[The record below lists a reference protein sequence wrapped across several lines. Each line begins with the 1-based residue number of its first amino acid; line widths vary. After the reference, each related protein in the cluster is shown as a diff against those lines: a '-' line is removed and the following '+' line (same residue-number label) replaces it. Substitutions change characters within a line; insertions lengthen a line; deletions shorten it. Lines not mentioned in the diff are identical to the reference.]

1 VRFRFS
7 KSGKVRW
14 TSHRDLARM
23 WERALRRARLPVVYT
38 GGFSPR
44 PKLSFGLALPTGAES
59 SCEYLDVELAL
70 PDGASVEAMPGL
82 LTPALPSGIEVLAAA
97 PLGQGAASLQQEVTS
112 CTWELEVAGA
122 TRAELEEAV
131 ARVLGQASIT
141 VTRERKGHAVT
152 DDIRPAILHLAVE
165 GVVSRAPEPGH
176 PGDAVD
182 PGDPGDGQASSR
194 SGAVLLRAELAT
206 QPRGLRPAELLAA
219 LGPDLEEVRV
229 RRTHQWIERDGAR
242 WEPIPLG
249 ATDAPRAL
257 ERAS

>member
-1 VRFRFS
+1 VRVRIRFA
-7 KSGKVRW
+7 KVGKLRW

-59 SCEYLDVELAL
+59 SCEYLDVELAQA
-70 PDGASVEAMPGL
+70 DVEALPGL
-82 LTPALPSGIEVLAAA
+82 LTPALPAGVDVLAAA
-97 PLGQGAASLQQEVTS
+97 ALDDGAASLQQEVTS

-122 TRAELEEAV
+122 TRVELEEAV
-131 ARVLGQASIT
+131 GETLDRASIT
-141 VTRERKGHAVT
+141 VIRERKGHAVT

-165 GVVSRAPEPGH
+165 GTVAPEPEA
-176 PGDAVD
+176 PAT
-182 PGDPGDGQASSR
+182 
-194 SGAVLLRAELAT
+194 VLLRAELAT
-206 QPRGLRPAELLAA
+206 QPRGLRPAELLAVLA
-219 LGPDLEEVRV
+219 PGLEEVRV

-242 WEPIPLG
+242 REPLPLG
-249 ATDAPRAL
+249 ATDAPRAM

>member
-1 VRFRFS
+1 VRVRVRFG

-14 TSHRDLARM
+14 ASHRDLARM

-59 SCEYLDVELAL
+59 TCEYLDVELDQPDVDVDAL
-70 PDGASVEAMPGL
+70 PGL
-82 LTPALPSGIEVLAAA
+82 LTPALPTGVDVLVAGRLEERA
-97 PLGQGAASLQQEVTS
+97 PSLQQDVTS
-112 CTWELEVAGA
+112 CEWVLEVTGRGQPELEGA
-122 TRAELEEAV
+122 V
-131 ARVLGQASIT
+131 GRVLQLSSLT

-152 DDIRPAILHLAVE
+152 DDIRPAILHLAVGVPASPAAGETGPPGAAPQAEE
-165 GVVSRAPEPGH
+165 GEITAGPPPV
-176 PGDAVD
+176 
-182 PGDPGDGQASSR
+182 Q
-194 SGAVLLRAELAT
+194 LRAELAT

-219 LGPDLEEVRV
+219 LGPGLEEVRV

-242 WEPIPLG
+242 WEPLPLG

>member
-1 VRFRFS
+1 MRVRFRFG
-7 KSGKVRW
+7 KVGKVRW

-44 PKLSFGLALPTGAES
+44 PRLSFGLALPTGAES
-59 SCEYLDVELAL
+59 CCEYLDVELAEA
-70 PDGASVEAMPGL
+70 DVAVEAMPGL
-82 LTPALPSGIEVLAAA
+82 ITPALPVGIDVLAAA
-97 PLGQGAASLQQEVTS
+97 AVDGRAPSLQQDVTS
-112 CTWELEVAGA
+112 CAWELEVAGA
-122 TRAELEEAV
+122 GRQGLEEAV
-131 ARVLGQASIT
+131 RGVLEQPSLT
-141 VTRERKGHAVT
+141 VTRERKGHVVT

-165 GVVSRAPEPGH
+165 AEVAPAAGGAHPDLAQPPGG
-176 PGDAVD
+176 GDVA
-182 PGDPGDGQASSR
+182 AR
-194 SGAVLLRAELAT
+194 SPSVLVRAELAT

-219 LGPDLEEVRV
+219 LAPALEEVRV

-242 WEPIPLG
+242 WEPLPLG

>member
-1 VRFRFS
+1 MRVRLRFG

-59 SCEYLDVELAL
+59 TCEYLDVELDQPDVDVDAL
-70 PDGASVEAMPGL
+70 PGL
-82 LTPALPSGIEVLAAA
+82 LTPALPAGVDVLVAGGLEERA
-97 PLGQGAASLQQEVTS
+97 PSLQQEVTS
-112 CTWELEVAGA
+112 CQWELEVTGWGPP
-122 TRAELEEAV
+122 ELERAV
-131 ARVLGQASIT
+131 GTVLQRSSLT

-152 DDIRPAILHLAVE
+152 DDIRPAILHLAV
-165 GVVSRAPEPGH
+165 GVPPSATAGEPGPPPAPPAEEGEAT
-176 PGDAVD
+176 PGPA
-182 PGDPGDGQASSR
+182 P
-194 SGAVLLRAELAT
+194 VLLRAELAT
-206 QPRGLRPAELLAA
+206 QPRGLRPAELLCA
-219 LGPDLEEVRV
+219 LGPGLEEVRV

-242 WEPIPLG
+242 WEPLPLG

-257 ERAS
+257 ERVS